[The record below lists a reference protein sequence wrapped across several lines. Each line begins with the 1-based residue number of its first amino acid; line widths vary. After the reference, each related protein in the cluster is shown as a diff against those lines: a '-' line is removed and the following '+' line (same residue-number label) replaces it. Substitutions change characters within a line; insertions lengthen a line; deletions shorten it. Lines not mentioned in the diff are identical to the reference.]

1 MVTHIS
7 HSFGYTDTFE
17 QILQFCIPLVSAHLL
32 FVLYLVPSVVETQVA
47 LWDNDNIV
55 CCHMG
60 MYLGRILLV
69 QEYNALR
76 HRTGNR
82 IFCIRLDGICF
93 KQPICLYEICRS
105 CCVCCNKHIT
115 VYGYTCTY
123 GKHLA
128 CTDILSA
135 SIGIVATPS
144 FQVVKNNRREF
155 PGNIFVKY
163 VHHKHLMCALTQ
175 QLDYRC
181 IYIYCICLF
190 IAIYF

>member
-1 MVTHIS
+1 MGTHIS

-115 VYGYTCTY
+115 DYGYTCTY
-123 GKHLA
+123 GEHLA
-128 CTDILSA
+128 CADILSA
-135 SIGIVATPS
+135 SIGIVATP
-144 FQVVKNNRREF
+144 
-155 PGNIFVKY
+155 
-163 VHHKHLMCALTQ
+163 
-175 QLDYRC
+175 
-181 IYIYCICLF
+181 
-190 IAIYF
+190 